1 MNGTRFSI
9 HISDTPGRYAPRQ
22 GRMSFVN
29 RGAHTYMRKGLSAVI
44 AALWVMFAGSAYAQ
58 VSTTGTI
65 QVVVEDKDGGRLPG
79 VTVTAEAADS
89 VTKRTAVTD
98 TTGTASLEALAPS
111 SQYKIT
117 TSLSGFADQVRENV
131 LVRSGQTV
139 SLNVTLQIAG
149 LTESVQVTAA
159 SPIVDVRSAT
169 AGQDIPLQLTESLP
183 TGRSYQSYLQIV
195 PGVMPDSQTPG
206 ASGNP
211 ASRSGMN
218 WKDVQ
223 TTDNLGI
230 STDNYYYFEGINV
243 TDPVAGTFGANLNTE
258 IIQEQ
263 KVITGGIPAEYVGAS
278 GLISTVVTKSGTNRY
293 SGSANYFF
301 QNDNL
306 VGANKHNPDNSF
318 SSVDTAFT
326 IGGPFMKNKAWG
338 FGSWR
343 YLKDTRDVNAQD
355 THQLLRTVDTI
366 QKQGFA
372 KATFAPTQND
382 TASVMF
388 LNDPF
393 RRTGSTDP
401 SVVNSRDRARDQG
414 GNNYSATY
422 SRIWGGVLVDAA
434 VNKHDAEIT
443 DISVNRTARNTIA
456 YQRQTTRTLADEQL
470 GGFGQDFPETR
481 PTLQAKGSA
490 QYVWKNNRFKAGY
503 EWAQHKDVR
512 DLLYL
517 PENDRSQYTSIAPLY
532 GPVTAAS
539 ISNSTLWST
548 RQFNVANASDFN
560 GLIAR
565 INTLP
570 NRAQFYSLYDT
581 DGNGTITSA
590 ELGNALVFSSTAGNP
605 NSAVNYYRI
614 TETATGKQDQQ
625 VRGNGLYLQD
635 EFEVKRLTLNLG
647 VRAEHWEHFS
657 TTGFSIF
664 AFDWT
669 LAPRLS
675 AAYDITGD
683 GRHKASAYWGR
694 YYDPIR
700 MDMTNFA
707 GTTSGSTREEQVFIN
722 NQWVTYR
729 VRGFS
734 AIPDGLFA
742 PKTKTPYTDELQ
754 LMYESDLGRNMS
766 VSAAYYNRRTRDIFE
781 DFDPGIYTVPSA
793 YGGNVNAPNSLFLGW
808 EYFGFDPNN
817 PPAANFFLSTLKG
830 GERNCNGLELVF
842 RKRYSDNWQGLVS
855 YSYLDA
861 RGNTVSDGNAD
872 FAGDVFWLDPR
883 APNMEGTIP
892 GTIHHLFKASGS
904 YMTRW
909 GVELGAGYRWN
920 SGTIVNRT
928 QLASNRRLPIQVDTP
943 YAFGGLVDNWV
954 APGAVG
960 AVQNPSWGQ
969 FDLRAQYVKPIN
981 KVTTEFFVDI
991 FNLFDDQAAIRTED
1005 LVAGT
1010 GATKFGD
1017 AIAWVQPRRAFIG
1030 ARVRF

>member
-1 MNGTRFSI
+1 
-9 HISDTPGRYAPRQ
+9 
-22 GRMSFVN
+22 
-29 RGAHTYMRKGLSAVI
+29 MRKCLSAIV
-44 AALWVMFAGSAYAQ
+44 AAVWVMYAGAAYAQ
-58 VSTTGTI
+58 VATTGTI
-65 QVVVEDKDGGRLPG
+65 QVVAQDKDGGRLPG

-98 TTGTASLEALAPS
+98 LTGTAVLEALAPS
-111 SQYKIT
+111 TQYKVT
-117 TSLSGFADQVRENV
+117 MTLSGFADQVRENV
-131 LVRSGQTV
+131 LVRSGQTA
-139 SLNVTLQIAG
+139 SLQVTLQIAG
-149 LTESVQVTAA
+149 LTEAVQVTAA

-169 AGQDIPLQLTESLP
+169 AGQDITLQLTESLP
-183 TGRSYQSYLQIV
+183 TGRSYQSYLQLV
-195 PGVMPDSQTPG
+195 PGVMPDSQT
-206 ASGNP
+206 ATGNP

-223 TTDNLGI
+223 TNDNLGF
-230 STDNYYYFEGINV
+230 STDNFYYFEGINV

-263 KVITGGIPAEYVGAS
+263 KVITGGIPAEFVGAS
-278 GLISTVVTKSGTNRY
+278 GLISTVVTKSGTNSY

-301 QNDNL
+301 QNNNL
-306 VGANKHNPDNSF
+306 VAANKHNPDNSF
-318 SSVDTAFT
+318 SSTDTAFT
-326 IGGPFMKNKAWG
+326 IGGPFLKNKAWG

-343 YLKDTRDVNAQD
+343 YTKDTRDVNAQD
-355 THQLLRTVDTI
+355 THAFLRTVDTI

-393 RRTGSTDP
+393 DRSGTTDP
-401 SVVNSRDRARDQG
+401 TVPNNRDRQRIQG
-414 GNNYSATY
+414 GNNYSGTY
-422 SRIWGGVLVDAA
+422 SRIWGGMLIDAA

-443 DISVNRTARNTIA
+443 DLSVVRTARNTVA
-456 YQRQTTRTLADEQL
+456 YQRSTTRTLADEQL

-481 PTLQAKGSA
+481 PTLQAKGSVNW
-490 QYVWKNNRFKAGY
+490 VWHGNKIKGGY
-503 EWAQHKDVR
+503 EWAQHKDIR

-517 PENDRSQYTSIAPLY
+517 PDTDRSQYTSIAALY
-532 GPVTAAS
+532 GSATAAS

-570 NRAQFYSLYDT
+570 NRAAFYTAYDT
-581 DGNGTITSA
+581 DGNGTITQA
-590 ELGNALVFSSTAGNP
+590 ELGNSLVFNSTAGNP
-605 NSAVNYYRI
+605 NSQINYYRI
-614 TETATGKQDQQ
+614 TQTATGKQDQQ
-625 VRGNGLYLQD
+625 VRANSLFAQD
-635 EFEVKRLTLNLG
+635 EFDFNRLTFNVGL
-647 VRAEHWEHFS
+647 RAEHWEHFS

-669 LAPRLS
+669 LAPRVS
-675 AAYDITGD
+675 AAYDIKGD
-683 GRHKASAYWGR
+683 GTQKASAYWGR

-734 AIPDGLFA
+734 AVPDGLFA
-742 PKTKTPYTDELQ
+742 PNTKTPYTDELQ
-754 LMYESDLGRNMS
+754 LMYESDLGHNMS
-766 VSAAYYNRRTRDIFE
+766 VSAAYYNRKTRDIFE

-793 YGGNVNAPNSLFLGW
+793 YGGDVNAPDSLFLGW
-808 EYFGFDPNN
+808 AYFGFDPNN

-830 GERNCNGLELVF
+830 GERNYNGLELVF
-842 RKRYSDNWQGLVS
+842 RKRYSNNWQALAS

-861 RGNTVSDGNAD
+861 TGNTVSDGNAD

-883 APNMEGTIP
+883 APNMDGTIP

-909 GVELGAGYRWN
+909 GVELGGTYHWN
-920 SGTIVNRT
+920 SGTIVNET
-928 QLASNRRLPIQVDTP
+928 QLASNRRLPIQVATP
-943 YAFGGLVDNWV
+943 FAFGGITDNWV
-954 APGAVG
+954 APGARG

-969 FDLRAQYVKPIN
+969 FDLRAQYSKRMGNRFTP
-981 KVTTEFFVDI
+981 EFFIDI
-991 FNLFDDQAAIRTED
+991 FNVFDDQAATRTED

-1010 GATKFGD
+1010 GGTHFGD
-1017 AIAWVQPRRAFIG
+1017 DIAWLNPRRAFIG